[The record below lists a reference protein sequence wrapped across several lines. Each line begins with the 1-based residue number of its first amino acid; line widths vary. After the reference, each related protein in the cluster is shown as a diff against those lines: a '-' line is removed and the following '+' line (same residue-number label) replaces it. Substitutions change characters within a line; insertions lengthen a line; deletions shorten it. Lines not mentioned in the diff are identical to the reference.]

1 MRKRTNHCPF
11 LNKTCIE
18 DECTMWVT
26 IRGYDTNTGKDVD
39 SKQCVLTTLPMLLI
53 ENSSQQRGT
62 GAAVES
68 LRNEMVNKASVT
80 NELLTHMIIPAQVA
94 SLKPSQVNVYELP
107 ESSSPES

>member
-18 DECTMWVT
+18 CECAMWVT

-39 SKQCVLTTLPMLLI
+39 NNQCVLTTLPMLLI
-53 ENSSQQRGT
+53 ENSSQQRST

-68 LRNEMVNKASVT
+68 LRNEMVTKASIT
-80 NELLTHMIIPAQVA
+80 NEILASVLIPAQVT
-94 SLKPSQVNVYELP
+94 SLPSTPAQVYELP
-107 ESSSPES
+107 ESSFSN